1 MEDGK
6 IKIEDYDLNKASES
20 FDNLISS
27 EGFEDMMKKPYR
39 RTKGMNEIQNELK
52 EKIKKL
58 QIDNNKVMGN
68 LVDKKVVKAVI
79 EDMARVVKGSFVDMP
94 KIHAPKIAK
103 ILDAP
108 EREGEIKKVL
118 VDMIEDAINKIAK
131 EIKDYA

>member
-1 MEDGK
+1 
-6 IKIEDYDLNKASES
+6 
-20 FDNLISS
+20 
-27 EGFEDMMKKPYR
+27 
-39 RTKGMNEIQNELK
+39 MNEIQNELK

-94 KIHAPKIAK
+94 KIHAPKIAN